1 MWELVRANRQRATM
15 IVVAMVLLLA
25 ALGFAF
31 GEYVAEGAGLVG
43 LFVAV
48 CVWAVLALITFTSG
62 DSVLL
67 SLAKARRIDKEH
79 HPVLYNVV
87 EEMCI
92 ASGLAKMPA
101 IYIIDDP
108 APNAFAVGREPERA
122 SVAVTSGLLE
132 TLNRDE
138 LQGVVAHEL
147 AHIKNRDVL
156 YMTTL
161 TVMVGS
167 ITLLAAVAR
176 RMLFARG
183 GSRRRTSTGR
193 GGGQAEIIIIAV
205 AIVLMILAPL
215 IAQLLYFA
223 ASRRREYL
231 ADGCS
236 ALFTRYPEGLA
247 SALEK
252 ISRSTRRLATA
263 NAATAPMFLVNPLKV
278 TKVGLSD
285 LTSTH
290 PPISQRIKILRA
302 MGGEAGLT
310 RYDQAFRQVTGRPVG
325 VVPRSHQDG
334 LVAKARA
341 AAAAEA
347 ALGVAGEA
355 ADRRQRIRTTT
366 NALWQLNG
374 YEFVACDCGT
384 QLKAPPVYKGQTIAC
399 PHCGTPHML
408 GMAG

>member
-1 MWELVRANRQRATM
+1 MWELVRANRQRSAM
-15 IVVAMVLLLA
+15 LVIVMVILLA
-25 ALGFAF
+25 CLGYVL
-31 GEYVAEGAGLVG
+31 GEYVAHGAGLAG

-48 CVWAVLALITFTSG
+48 CVWAILALITFTSG

-67 SLAKARRIDKEH
+67 SLSKARRIDKQH

-92 ASGLAKMPA
+92 AAGIAKMPA

-108 APNAFAVGREPERA
+108 APNAFAVGRDPERA

-147 AHIKNRDVL
+147 GHIKNRDVL

-161 TVMVGS
+161 TIMVGS
-167 ITLLAAVAR
+167 ITILAAVAR
-176 RMLFARG
+176 RLLFVRG
-183 GSRRRTSTGR
+183 GNRRRTSAGR
-193 GGGQAEIIIIAV
+193 GGGQAELVVFAV
-205 AIVLMILAPL
+205 AIVLMILAPFV
-215 IAQLLYFA
+215 AQLLYFA

-252 ISRSTRRLATA
+252 ISHSTQRLATA

-278 TKVGLSD
+278 TRAGLAD

-325 VVPRSHQDG
+325 VVPRSHEDG
-334 LVAKARA
+334 LAAKARA
-341 AAAAEA
+341 ASAAE
-347 ALGVAGEA
+347 G
-355 ADRRQRIRTTT
+355 RQARVRATTD
-366 NALWQLNG
+366 ALWQLNG
-374 YEFVACDCGT
+374 YSFVSCDCGT
-384 QLKAPPVYKGQTIAC
+384 QLKAPPVYNGQTIAC
-399 PHCGTPHML
+399 PHCGRPHML

>member
-15 IVVAMVLLLA
+15 IVIVMILLLA
-25 ALGFAF
+25 GLGYVL
-31 GEYVAEGAGLVG
+31 GEYVVHGAGLAG
-43 LFVAV
+43 LFIAV
-48 CVWAVLALITFTSG
+48 CVWAALALITFTSG

-67 SLAKARRIDKEH
+67 SLAKARRIDKQH

-147 AHIKNRDVL
+147 GHIKNRDVL

-161 TVMVGS
+161 TIMVGS

-183 GSRRRTSTGR
+183 GSRRRTSAGR
-193 GGGQAEIIIIAV
+193 GGGQGELIILAV
-205 AIVLMILAPL
+205 AIVLMILAPF

-223 ASRRREYL
+223 ASRRREYI

-252 ISRSTRRLATA
+252 ISGSTDRLASA

-278 TKVGLSD
+278 TKAGLAD

-310 RYDQAFRQVTGRPVG
+310 RYDQAFRKVTGRPVG

-334 LVAKARA
+334 MAAKVRA
-341 AAAAEA
+341 ATAAEEG
-347 ALGVAGEA
+347 GVAEE
-355 ADRRQRIRTTT
+355 RRQRVRTTT
-366 NALWQLNG
+366 DALWQLNG
-374 YEFVACDCGT
+374 YDFVACDCGT
-384 QLKAPPVYKGQTIAC
+384 QLKSPPVYKGQTIGC
-399 PHCGTPHML
+399 PHCGRPHML
-408 GMAG
+408 GMAAG